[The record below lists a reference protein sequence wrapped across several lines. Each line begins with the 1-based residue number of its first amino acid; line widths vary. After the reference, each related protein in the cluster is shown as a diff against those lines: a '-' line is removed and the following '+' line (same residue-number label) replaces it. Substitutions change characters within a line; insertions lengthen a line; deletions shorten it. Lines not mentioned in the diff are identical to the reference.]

1 MLWVSRY
8 TLLRPTLRL
17 REPLSCARPPSLVFS
32 SLLRRGALFATGTS
46 VRLPLLLR
54 PVASGV
60 CDRPLA
66 PLAFLSWARARC
78 CGQQACARCGFLVLP
93 GRLLWLLFQRAPAAS
108 EPPVPPSLLQA
119 GAPSGCWFPALVC
132 LRQWRSFQRC
142 CHLAAQQTLAPC
154 PWFGVP
160 LRDAPLQA
168 GGHFRF

>member
-8 TLLRPTLRL
+8 TLLWPTLRL

-32 SLLRRGALFATGTS
+32 SLLRRGGLFATGTS

-54 PVASGV
+54 PVGVRRVRSASCPAGF
-60 CDRPLA
+60 PQ
-66 PLAFLSWARARC
+66 WARARC

-119 GAPSGCWFPALVC
+119 GAPSGCWFPAL
-132 LRQWRSFQRC
+132 RQWRSFQRC
-142 CHLAAQQTLAPC
+142 CHLAAQQTLAP
-154 PWFGVP
+154 
-160 LRDAPLQA
+160 
-168 GGHFRF
+168 